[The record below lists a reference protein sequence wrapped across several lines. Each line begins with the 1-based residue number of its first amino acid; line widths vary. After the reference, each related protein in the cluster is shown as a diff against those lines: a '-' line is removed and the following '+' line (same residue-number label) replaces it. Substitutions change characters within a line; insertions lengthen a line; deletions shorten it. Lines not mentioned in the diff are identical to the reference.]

1 MHFVAWIQPSLDLST
16 GISTLPTRM
25 PSEKKDNEGG
35 KVRAKTEG
43 RGGSNEEAER
53 RQER

>member
-25 PSEKKDNEGG
+25 PSEKDNEGG

-43 RGGSNEEAER
+43 RGGSNDEAER
-53 RQER
+53 WQER